1 MEKVTYNNIIEKL
14 LPYKDN
20 KVQITATKFWGVDE
34 NTFPG
39 GNEVHEEIRF
49 FDEDDNFIFG
59 VKDRY
64 NQDTLE
70 TIDTKIIVP

>member
-1 MEKVTYNNIIEKL
+1 MEKFTYNDIIENL
-14 LPYKDN
+14 LPYRDS
-20 KVQITATKFWGVDE
+20 KVQIKEHKFWGVDE

-49 FDEDDNFIFG
+49 LDEDENLI
-59 VKDRY
+59 VEIKVRY
-64 NQDTLE
+64 DQDTLE

>member
-1 MEKVTYNNIIEKL
+1 MEEITYNDIIEKL

-20 KVQITATKFWGVDE
+20 KVQITATKFWNVDE

-49 FDEDDNFIFG
+49 FDEDDNFIVG
-59 VKDRY
+59 VKERY
-64 NQDTLE
+64 NKETFE
-70 TIDTKIIVP
+70 TIGIKMIEP